1 MVPDSIFADGGEML
15 ARLQGVSLSRAGV
28 TILENVSV
36 TIERGQVL
44 ALAGPSGSGKTT
56 LLHVLFDRLGEGNAS
71 CETGVTRMELFP
83 QDARAALNPALSIER
98 QLRLIK
104 RFASREVMAKWLG
117 TAGIEEPA
125 SVLDRSPSML
135 SGGECQRVVWAII
148 LSREPDLVLLDEPT
162 SALDEERESALL
174 QSAVDGVIPGGGAL
188 VVVTHNPRIV
198 LDFCSHLIVLD
209 NGRVVESG
217 AVPSLCGKAAHPYTR
232 AILRLDSR

>member
-1 MVPDSIFADGGEML
+1 MKKTVLVVEDEPDLAQIVAYNL
-15 ARLQGVSLSRAGV
+15 AREGY
-28 TILENVSV
+28 
-36 TIERGQVL
+36 
-44 ALAGPSGSGKTT
+44 TT
-56 LLHVLFDRLGEGNAS
+56 L
-71 CETGVTRMELFP
+71 T
-83 QDARAALNPALSIER
+83 AANGRDALSILE
-98 QLRLIK
+98 
-104 RFASREVMAKWLG
+104 SR
-117 TAGIEEPA
+117 P
-125 SVLDRSPSML
+125 R
-135 SGGECQRVVWAII
+135 
-148 LSREPDLVLLDEPT
+148 PDLVLLDEPT